1 MKELEEIIRY
11 GSLKKGKIYRRDLL
25 EEYVETYRCM
35 LIECGARRGILS
47 TEHTDNFIIKDI
59 IENASGNFFVGK
71 TVVTN
76 KFFGQVIII
85 EKVDSILRT

>member
-35 LIECGARRGILS
+35 LIECGAKRGILS
-47 TEHTDNFIIKDI
+47 TEHTDNFIIKYI
-59 IENASGNFFVGK
+59 MENASGNFSFRK

-76 KFFGQVIII
+76 KFFWQFIII
-85 EKVDSILRT
+85 EKVDGIHNI

>member
-35 LIECGARRGILS
+35 LIECGAKRGILS

-59 IENASGNFFVGK
+59 IENASGNFLVGK
-71 TVVTN
+71 IVVTN
-76 KFFGQVIII
+76 KFFEQVIII
-85 EKVDSILRT
+85 EKVDGIHNN

>member
-1 MKELEEIIRY
+1 MKEFIIRY
-11 GSLKKGKIYRRDLL
+11 GSLKNGKIYRRDLL

-35 LIECGARRGILS
+35 LIECGAKRGILS
-47 TEHTDNFIIKDI
+47 TELRDNFIIKDI
-59 IENASGNFFVGK
+59 IENAGGNFFVGK

-85 EKVDSILRT
+85 EKVESMHAI

>member
-1 MKELEEIIRY
+1 MKGLEEIIRY

-35 LIECGARRGILS
+35 LIECGAKRGILS

-59 IENASGNFFVGK
+59 LLYASGNFSVGK
-71 TVVTN
+71 FVVSN
-76 KFFGQVIII
+76 KFFGQVIIV
-85 EKVDSILRT
+85 EKVDM